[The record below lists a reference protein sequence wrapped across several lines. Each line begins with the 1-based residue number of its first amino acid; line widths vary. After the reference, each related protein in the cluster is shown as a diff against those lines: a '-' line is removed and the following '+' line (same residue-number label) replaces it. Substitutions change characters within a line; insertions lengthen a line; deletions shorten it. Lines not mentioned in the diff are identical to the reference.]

1 METDYVTEDG
11 RYLSEDELISLIKFQ
26 IPNLSSQGYTE
37 SEILNF
43 DDGKDWKY
51 WCKNILRQL
60 KLQALMT
67 K

>member
-43 DDGKDWKY
+43 DDGEDWKRL
-51 WCKNILRQL
+51 CKMILRL
-60 KLQALMT
+60 YKIRNLNY
-67 K
+67 